1 LDKVFPASFSSPD
14 EQHRDK
20 DNKDGDKNRDKFEYM
35 LNGSVDLE
43 MRSGKK
49 AAALWAARAVV
60 LVDDGDGDRELKYE
74 FYQVYLTL

>member
-1 LDKVFPASFSSPD
+1 
-14 EQHRDK
+14 
-20 DNKDGDKNRDKFEYM
+20 M

-43 MRSGKK
+43 MRNGEK

-60 LVDDGDGDRELKYE
+60 LIDDIDDDAEGGLKYE